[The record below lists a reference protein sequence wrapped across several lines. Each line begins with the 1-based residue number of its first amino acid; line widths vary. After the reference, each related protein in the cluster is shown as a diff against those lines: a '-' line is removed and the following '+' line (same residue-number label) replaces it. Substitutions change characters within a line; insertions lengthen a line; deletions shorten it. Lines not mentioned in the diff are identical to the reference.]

1 MGAISVVG
9 AQWGDEGKGRIVDYL
24 ASKADAVIRYQGGD
38 NAGHTVINEYGKFA
52 LHIIPSGIFSKD
64 TINIVGAGTVVNFDR
79 MIDELKSIPKQFH
92 DNLFID
98 IRAHLIF
105 PFNKDLD
112 GAEENT
118 RKANDK
124 VGTTKCGIGP
134 TYADKA
140 SRIGLRA
147 GDLLLDEK
155 TLKDKI
161 EHLLSSKNKTL
172 KDYNLNEYSTSDI
185 LNKALLWKNEF
196 KNKIKDCLPMIES
209 LVKQNKTILLEGQL
223 GVMRD
228 IDWGVYPY
236 CTSSSTTVGGA
247 CALSG
252 VPFREIKEVVGIV
265 KAYTTSVGGGP
276 FPTELFDK
284 DGENLRKIGNE
295 FGATTGRPR
304 RCGWIDAVALKSSA
318 YLNSFTDIAITKIDV
333 LDDFDTIKIA
343 TSYTLDGEEIH
354 SLPDTEGQKRAVPNY
369 ETIKG
374 WTTSTKEC
382 RTWDSLPENA
392 KKYILRLEE
401 LIGVKVKYVSVG
413 PERDQLII
421 R

>member
-24 ASKADAVIRYQGGD
+24 GAKADAVIRYQGGD

-52 LHIIPSGIFSKD
+52 LHIIPSGIFSPN

-79 MIDELKSIPKQFH
+79 MSDELKSIPKELH
-92 DNLFID
+92 KNLFID
-98 IRAHLIF
+98 VRAHLIF

-112 GAEENT
+112 GAEENK
-118 RKANDK
+118 RKTGDK

-147 GDLLLDEK
+147 GDLLLPENA
-155 TLKDKI
+155 LKEKI
-161 EHLLSSKNKTL
+161 ENLLSSKNKTL
-172 KDYNLNEYSTSDI
+172 KDYGLNEYSTEDI
-185 LNKALLWKNEF
+185 LKKALSWKKEF
-196 KNKIKDCLPMIES
+196 ASKITDCLPIIEK
-209 LVKQNKTILLEGQL
+209 LVKENKTILLEGQL

-252 VPFREIKEVVGIV
+252 VPFREIKTVVGIC

-276 FPTELFDK
+276 FPTELFDA
-284 DGENLRKIGNE
+284 DGEKLRSIGGE

-304 RCGWIDAVALKSSA
+304 RCGWLDAVALKTSA
-318 YLNSFTDIAITKIDV
+318 YLNSFTDIALTKIDV
-333 LDDFDTIKIA
+333 LDDFDEIKIA
-343 TSYTLDGEEIH
+343 TSYTLDGKKI
-354 SLPDTEGQKRAVPNY
+354 STLPDTEGQKRATPNY
-369 ETIKG
+369 ETLKG
-374 WTTSTKEC
+374 WKSSTKDC

-392 KKYILRLEE
+392 KKYILKVEE
-401 LIGVKVKYVSVG
+401 LIGVKITYISVG

>member
-79 MIDELKSIPKQFH
+79 MIDELKSIPEEFH
-92 DNLFID
+92 NNLFID
-98 IRAHLIF
+98 VRAHLIF

-118 RKANDK
+118 RKSNDK

-147 GDLLLDEK
+147 GDLLLDENI
-155 TLKDKI
+155 LKDKI

-172 KDYNLNEYSTSDI
+172 KNYNLAEYTVKDI
-185 LNKALLWKNEF
+185 FDKAMVWKNKF
-196 KNKIKDCLPMIES
+196 KDKIQDCLPIIEK
-209 LVKQNKTILLEGQL
+209 LVKQDKTILLEGQL

-252 VPFREIKEVVGIV
+252 VPFREIKSVVGIV

-276 FPTELFDK
+276 FPTELFD
-284 DGENLRKIGNE
+284 DVGEKLRRIGGE

-304 RCGWIDAVALKSSA
+304 RCGWLDAVALKQSA

-343 TSYTLDGEEIH
+343 TSYTVDGKTTDY
-354 SLPDTEGQKRAVPNY
+354 LPDTEAQKRAHVNY
-369 ETIKG
+369 EVVKG
-374 WTTSTKEC
+374 WMTSTKDC
-382 RTWDSLPENA
+382 RTWESLPEEA
-392 KKYILRLEE
+392 KKYILRIEE
-401 LIGVKVKYVSVG
+401 LIGVRIKYISVG